1 MKRDEQT
8 FNIDQRAEAFAD
20 FCPDTKVCFAQSER
34 LLDLVQKLVDLADVS
49 LRRRRQ
55 KLQRRRH
62 VVRLG
67 RVDVTRVGDVLQKK
81 LALSGDMSIRL
92 LSTLKSTRLLAKQ
105 STRLK
110 FAKCNLSYMA

>member
-1 MKRDEQT
+1 MIRDEQT
-8 FNIDQRAEAFAD
+8 FNINERAEAFAD
-20 FCPDTKVCFAQSER
+20 FCPDTKVRFAQSER

-49 LRRRRQ
+49 LRRCRQ

-81 LALSGDMSIRL
+81 LALVVACQFVYSQL
-92 LSTLKSTRLLAKQ
+92 LSLLVYWPN
-105 STRLK
+105 SL
-110 FAKCNLSYMA
+110 LD